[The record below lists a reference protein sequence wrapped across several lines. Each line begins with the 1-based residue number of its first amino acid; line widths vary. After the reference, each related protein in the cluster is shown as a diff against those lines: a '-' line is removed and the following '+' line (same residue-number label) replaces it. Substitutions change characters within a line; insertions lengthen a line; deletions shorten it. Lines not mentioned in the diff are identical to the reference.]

1 MQQQESLPDTRQHR
15 LWHGL
20 RIAALVVPTHCS
32 IHCVSVCVCT
42 SIAAAVI
49 ACTAV
54 VSHNMQGL
62 SQQVHPS
69 IYAMLCNVVVPN
81 NTIGH
86 KQQTKSLR
94 VVTQAQSLMIML
106 QKHLPSTRKSSPDA
120 ASYYRER

>member
-32 IHCVSVCVCT
+32 IHCVSVCVCI

-54 VSHNMQGL
+54 RVSRHARLL
-62 SQQVHPS
+62 STGAPINICNAVQHGCAKQYHRSQVTDQMAES
-69 IYAMLCNVVVPN
+69 GDSS
-81 NTIGH
+81 T
-86 KQQTKSLR
+86 
-94 VVTQAQSLMIML
+94 VT
-106 QKHLPSTRKSSPDA
+106 HDDA
-120 ASYYRER
+120 AEAPAIDTEVIP